1 MYHNLFRH
9 VNTNVWKR
17 SIIKSIDYESID
29 FNFKPNNF
37 YIVRR
42 ILPTKYK
49 IPNVPYLIVSA
60 SNFSTCFGLA
70 NLSNNSLPHFLPI
83 R

>member
-1 MYHNLFRH
+1 MKMYRLLFRH

-17 SIIKSIDYESID
+17 SIIKSINYESID

-49 IPNVPYLIVSA
+49 IPNVPYDKQYESRD
-60 SNFSTCFGLA
+60 F
-70 NLSNNSLPHFLPI
+70 
-83 R
+83 